1 MRLQK
6 EELFWQWL
14 EALLVL
20 KQKVKKQKPT
30 DGDLWKLSGAKDDK
44 WEPRLL
50 QAMVKDWGFSQ
61 ITEDRGLF

>member
-1 MRLQK
+1 VRLQK

-14 EALLVL
+14 EALQVL

-30 DGDLWKLSGAKDDK
+30 EGDLWKLNGSKDDK

-50 QAMVKDWGFSQ
+50 QAMVKDWGLSQ
-61 ITEDRGLF
+61 VTQNWRVF